1 MSYPFSVQ
9 VTFDFSSGPTF
20 GYPFVLDDPAYGIL
34 GTNVLADSA
43 SNVVDISSSVTN
55 ISIKGGYN
63 LLTDQFEA
71 STCMVRVYDPNGDWN
86 PQNVNSPYYG
96 KIIPNRKVR
105 VSTLYNG
112 TAHFL
117 FSGYASSYNYTY
129 PKDQTVGYVD
139 ILCTD
144 AFRLFQLVTVSTIA
158 GATAGQ
164 TTGQRINTIL
174 DAINWPSTLRSIDTG
189 DTICQADPGGTRTA
203 LGALKVVEATEQGAF
218 YITGEGNAIF
228 KSRSNVEAT
237 NGAAPITVF
246 NNNGTAIGYY
256 NITFAHD
263 DKLVINSTTVTN
275 VGGTPQ
281 TASDAAS
288 QEKYFKH
295 SYALPNMLTQTDA
308 DALNI
313 AQLYTA
319 TRKDTT
325 IRIDSLTLDL
335 STPDYSAGVTAGLS
349 LDYFNTVQITSDTQ
363 GTTSITKTLQVMG
376 QAYEITPA
384 KFYATFTTSEPID
397 EAFILDSDLYGIL
410 DQSMITY

>member
-20 GYPFVLDDPAYGIL
+20 GYPLVLDDPLFGIL
-34 GTNVLADSA
+34 GTNILADNA
-43 SNVVDISSSVTN
+43 SDIVDISSTVTN

-71 STCMVRVYDPNGDWN
+71 STATVRVYDPTGLWN
-86 PQNVNSPYYG
+86 PQNTASPYFG

-105 VSTLYNG
+105 ISTLYLG
-112 TAHFL
+112 VSRYL
-117 FSGYASSYNYTY
+117 FSGYASSYNYSY
-129 PKDQTVGYVD
+129 PKDENVGYVD

-144 AFRLFQLVTVSTIA
+144 AFRLFQLVTVSSIPLGIA
-158 GATAGQ
+158 GQ
-164 TTGQRINTIL
+164 STGQRINTIL
-174 DAINWPSTLRSIDTG
+174 DVIGWPSSLRSIDNG
-189 DTICQADPGGTRTA
+189 DSYCQADPGGTRTA
-203 LGALKVVEATEQGAF
+203 LGAIKVVEATEQGAF

-228 KSRSNVEAT
+228 KSRSAVEAT

-246 NNNGTAIGYY
+246 NNNGTDIGYF
-256 NITFAHD
+256 NLTFAHD
-263 DKLVINSTTVTN
+263 DKLVINSTTITN
-275 VGGTPQ
+275 VGGTAQ
-281 TASDAAS
+281 TSSDAES

-295 SYALPNMLTQTDA
+295 SYAMPNLLGQTDA

-325 IRIDSLTLDL
+325 IRIDSMTLDL

-349 LDYFNTVQITSDTQ
+349 LDYFNTVRITSETQ

-376 QAYEITPA
+376 AAYEITPA
-384 KFYATFTTSEPID
+384 KFFSTFTTSEPID
-397 EAFILDSDLYGIL
+397 EAFILDSELYGIL

>member
-1 MSYPFSVQ
+1 MSYPFSVI

-20 GYPFVLDDPAYGIL
+20 GYPFILDDPVHGIL
-34 GTNVLADSA
+34 GTDVLADSA
-43 SNVVDISSSVTN
+43 SNVVDISNQVTN

-71 STCMVRVYDPNGDWN
+71 ATCMVRVYDPNGDWN
-86 PQNVNSPYYG
+86 PQNINSPYYG

-112 TAHFL
+112 VARYL
-117 FSGYASSYNYTY
+117 FSGYASSYNYSY
-129 PKDQTVGYVD
+129 PKDQNIGYVD

-144 AFRLFQLVTVSTIA
+144 AFRLYQLVTVSTILLA
-158 GATAGQ
+158 VAEQ
-164 TTGQRINTIL
+164 STGQRINTIL
-174 DAINWPSTLRSIDTG
+174 DSIGWPSTLRSIDNG
-189 DTICQADPGGTRTA
+189 DSYCQADPGGTRTA

-228 KSRSNVEAT
+228 KSRSAVEAT
-237 NGAAPITVF
+237 NGAAPVTVF
-246 NNNGTAIGYY
+246 NNNGTDIGYW
-256 NITFAHD
+256 NLTFAHD

-275 VGGTPQ
+275 IGGTAQ
-281 TASDAAS
+281 TSEDAAS

-295 SYALPNMLTQTDA
+295 SYAMPNIVGQTDD

-313 AQLYTA
+313 ARLYTA

-325 IRIDSLTLDL
+325 IRIDSMTLDL
-335 STPDYSAGVTAGLS
+335 STPNYSAGVTAGLS
-349 LDYFNTVQITSDTQ
+349 LDYFNTVKITSDTQ

-376 QAYEITPA
+376 AAYEITPS
-384 KFYATFTTSEPID
+384 KFYSTFTTSEPID
-397 EAFILDSDLYGIL
+397 EAFILDSELYGIL

>member
-20 GYPFVLDDPAYGIL
+20 GFPFVLDDPAHGIL

-43 SNVVDISSSVTN
+43 SNVVDISNQVTN

-71 STCMVRVYDPNGDWN
+71 ATAMVRVYDPNGDWN
-86 PQNVNSPYYG
+86 PQNTASPYFG
-96 KIIPNRKVR
+96 KIVPNRKVR

-117 FSGYASSYNYTY
+117 FSGYASAYNYSY
-129 PKDQTVGYVD
+129 PKDQTIGYVD
-139 ILCTD
+139 IICTD
-144 AFRLFQLVTVSTIA
+144 AFRLFQLVTVSTIS

-164 TTGQRINTIL
+164 TTGQRINSIL
-174 DAINWPSTLRSIDTG
+174 DAIGWPSTLRSIDTG
-189 DTICQADPGGTRTA
+189 DSYCQADPGGTRTA
-203 LGALKVVEATEQGAF
+203 LGALKVVESTEQGAF

-228 KSRSNVEAT
+228 KSRSNVQKT
-237 NGAAPITVF
+237 NGAAPVTVF
-246 NNNGTAIGYY
+246 ANNGSGIGYY

-281 TASDAAS
+281 TSSDAAS
-288 QEKYFKH
+288 QTLYFKH
-295 SYALPNMLTQTDA
+295 SYALPNLIGQTDA
-308 DALNI
+308 DALNL
-313 AQLYTA
+313 AKLYTA

-335 STPDYSAGVTAGLS
+335 STPNYTDGVTAGLS

-384 KFYATFTTSEPID
+384 KFMATFTTSEPID
-397 EAFILDSDLYGIL
+397 EAFILDSALYGVL
-410 DQSMITY
+410 DQSMLTY

>member
-20 GYPFVLDDPAYGIL
+20 GYPFVLDDPAHGIL

-43 SNVVDISSSVTN
+43 SNVVDISNQVTN

-86 PQNVNSPYYG
+86 PQNVNSPYFG

-105 VSTLYNG
+105 VSTLYND

-174 DAINWPSTLRSIDTG
+174 DAINWPSSLRSIDTG

-335 STPDYSAGVTAGLS
+335 STPNYSAGVTAGLS